1 MTSKSGALKKIEIVP
16 ATGERWADIKTL
28 FGARGAC
35 QGCWCMFWRIARA
48 GFAKASGAGNRA
60 ALQELVLA
68 HQVPGLLAYAGG
80 QVVGWCSIGPREQF
94 RALENSRLLKRVD
107 DQPVS

>member
-1 MTSKSGALKKIEIVP
+1 MIGGTLQVLPVI
-16 ATGERWADIKTL
+16 TERWPDLEAL
-28 FGARGAC
+28 FGKNGAC
-35 QGCWCMFWRIARA
+35 QGCWCMFWRAARA
-48 GFAKASGAGNRA
+48 DFHEASGAGNRA

-68 HQVPGLLAYAGG
+68 HQVPGLLAYAGE